1 MTEARITVN
10 GEDRAYHGET
20 IVEIVA
26 ATGLDPARAGIA
38 VALNGAIARR
48 ATWADTRLAP
58 GDRMEIVQS
67 KTGG

>member
-20 IVEIVA
+20 IAEIVTA
-26 ATGLDPARAGIA
+26 ARIDPARPGIA

-58 GDRMEIVQS
+58 GDRIEIVQS
-67 KTGG
+67 KAGG

>member
-10 GEDRAYHGET
+10 GEDHAYHGET
-20 IVEIVA
+20 IAEII
-26 ATGLDPARAGIA
+26 ATASLDPARPGIA

-48 ATWADTRLAP
+48 ATWADTRLSP

-67 KTGG
+67 KAGG